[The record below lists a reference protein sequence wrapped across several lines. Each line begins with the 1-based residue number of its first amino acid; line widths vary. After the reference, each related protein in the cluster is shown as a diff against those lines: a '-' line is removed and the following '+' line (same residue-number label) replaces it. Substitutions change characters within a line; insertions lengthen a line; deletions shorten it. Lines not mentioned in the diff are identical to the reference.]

1 MSGDVVLGEQRS
13 AGPILIRRACLDDIP
28 ALVDLEAAC
37 WTAPLLGFSEDEIA
51 LRIQRFA
58 LGQLVLLEGSTIIG
72 SLFTQRIESA
82 ELLKDGVAFRSAL
95 DLHTDAGSVWQLLSI
110 QIHPNNV
117 GCGFGDILI
126 NHALTVA
133 KAVPGVERVVAVTR
147 CRTFGQARMYHSTLS
162 LRAHV
167 DSGMDPGLNFHTG
180 RGAKVL
186 DVIDGWRPEDVD
198 NDGAGILIEYNLSHF
213 ELTRAS
219 HDKICAKPSP
229 SLEASQHLITE
240 ATQLALSMS
249 NLKTVDIDT
258 PLMDAGL
265 DSYMLPAYAEV
276 LRARHISPLYAHPR
290 ASPSR
295 SPAPCT
301 LSPRRTPPLVLQ
313 QH

>member
-133 KAVPGVERVVAVTR
+133 KAVPGVERMVAVTR
-147 CRTFGQARMYHSTLS
+147 CRTFGRARHYHPTLS
-162 LRAHV
+162 LRGHV
-167 DSGMDPGLNFHTG
+167 DSGMEPGLNFHT
-180 RGAKVL
+180 V
-186 DVIDGWRPEDVD
+186 
-198 NDGAGILIEYNLSHF
+198 NILV
-213 ELTRAS
+213 
-219 HDKICAKPSP
+219 
-229 SLEASQHLITE
+229 
-240 ATQLALSMS
+240 MS
-249 NLKTVDIDT
+249 RD
-258 PLMDAGL
+258 
-265 DSYMLPAYAEV
+265 
-276 LRARHISPLYAHPR
+276 
-290 ASPSR
+290 
-295 SPAPCT
+295 
-301 LSPRRTPPLVLQ
+301 
-313 QH
+313 